1 MKINTYSI
9 QSYIS
14 DSSGY
19 ERVKIYKIWKG
30 KNYFLFKG
38 KIFVSSNF
46 YFGIFTN
53 LYIHIFSW
61 LFIKYVIMVNNILC
75 NIEIRQRTKNSF
87 NNNRI
92 YIIFTFIN
100 KSIYLCFF

>member
-1 MKINTYSI
+1 MDVFDLVAKISL
-9 QSYIS
+9 

-19 ERVKIYKIWKG
+19 EKVKIYKIWKG
-30 KNYFLFKG
+30 KNFFLFKG

-46 YFGIFTN
+46 YFGIITN